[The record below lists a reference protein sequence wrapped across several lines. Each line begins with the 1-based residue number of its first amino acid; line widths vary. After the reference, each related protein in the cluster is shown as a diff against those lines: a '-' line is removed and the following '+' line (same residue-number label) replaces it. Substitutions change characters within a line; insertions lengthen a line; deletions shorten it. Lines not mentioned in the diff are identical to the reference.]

1 MEALGEG
8 VFLMGHRSDISKTRD
23 QVQQLYSTRAS
34 LYERV
39 FVNQLGWGKEL
50 DDFFRRSALLRPSM
64 KILDAGCGTGIVTRI
79 LYKIMHEKGFQSEFH
94 AFDLTQ
100 SMLDIFSQEIR
111 EQGLENIGL
120 VRADVLRLN
129 SLPAGWKEY
138 NLIVSSALLE
148 HIPEHQIDGAV
159 SNLKELLNA
168 GGVLLLFLTR
178 RTIIT
183 RLTGKLLWKT
193 NLFEE
198 ENIRATL
205 ERVGFHRIEF
215 KKLQSGWSS
224 HIIVVEAKR

>member
-1 MEALGEG
+1 
-8 VFLMGHRSDISKTRD
+8 
-23 QVQQLYSTRAS
+23 
-34 LYERV
+34 
-39 FVNQLGWGKEL
+39 
-50 DDFFRRSALLRPSM
+50 M

-79 LYKIMHEKGFQSEFH
+79 LYKIMREKGFQSDFH

-120 VRADVLRLN
+120 VRADVLRLK

-138 NLIVSSALLE
+138 DLIVSSALLE

-193 NLFEE
+193 NLFEAE
-198 ENIRATL
+198 SIRATL
-205 ERVGFHRIEF
+205 ERVGFERIEF
-215 KKLQSGWSS
+215 RKLQSGWSS
-224 HIIVVEAKR
+224 HMIVVEATK